1 MQQKLQEQ
9 LEKIENIATIPGN
22 AFQIIQM
29 INDPDSS
36 LQAISKLIEQ
46 DMSLTTKILKIAN
59 SPFIG
64 YVSEVDTVQ
73 RALTILGLNQ
83 VKNMVLAIAL
93 YSAFI
98 NFKETENFS
107 REKFW
112 QHSFGTGQIARTF
125 ANKLNI
131 HMRGEEFVGGVIHDI
146 GKIIIDQYFP
156 EQFEEILRHSQEHQI
171 PLVESEIKL
180 LGADHMEIGGWLLRR
195 WKFPENLIA
204 VVSYH
209 HTPSKADK
217 YQELVSIIQI
227 SEVLCELWGVGFDDD
242 VKACVIEELEGW
254 QILQNS
260 IPRLAGLDIEMFT
273 MELYQEMSKAL
284 EFFKIAKS

>member
-1 MQQKLQEQ
+1 MKQEIIEQ

-22 AFQIIQM
+22 AFQIIQL

-36 LQAISKLIEQ
+36 LNAISKLIEQ

-64 YVSEVDTVQ
+64 YISKVDTVQ

-93 YSAFI
+93 YSAFV

-131 HMRGEEFVGGVIHDI
+131 HMRGEEFVGGVIHDV

-156 EQFEEILRHSQEHQI
+156 EKFEEILKYSKDNQM
-171 PLVESEIKL
+171 PLIESEQKI
-180 LGADHMEIGGWLLRR
+180 LGADHMEIGGWILKK
-195 WKFPENLIA
+195 WQFPENLIS

-209 HTPSKADK
+209 HNPSKSEK
-217 YQELVSIIQI
+217 HQELVSIIQI
-227 SEVLCELWGVGFDDD
+227 SEVFCELWGVGFDDD
-242 VKACVIEELEGW
+242 VKTCVIEELEGW
-254 QILQNS
+254 KILQNLIS
-260 IPRLAGLDIEMFT
+260 RLKGLDIEMFT

-284 EFFKIAKS
+284 EFFKIAQS